1 VESRN
6 AKFLENVL
14 ISGRYQ
20 FQDISSDKGNI
31 DVEPSTSS
39 DQLIVIHSTPQVQ
52 TGIRQPINEVPRA
65 ADNNLVNEDVQS
77 FLKLLS
83 IYKESLLEKVS
94 RVYIASD
101 YMIYLLESDYN
112 ISAESD
118 PKTFSL
124 IREN

>member
-1 VESRN
+1 
-6 AKFLENVL
+6 
-14 ISGRYQ
+14 
-20 FQDISSDKGNI
+20 
-31 DVEPSTSS
+31 
-39 DQLIVIHSTPQVQ
+39 LIVIHSTPQVQ

-101 YMIYLLESDYN
+101 YMIYLLQSDYN

>member
-14 ISGRYQ
+14 ISGRNQ

-101 YMIYLLESDYN
+101 YMVYLLKPDYN
-112 ISAESD
+112 ISAETD
-118 PKTFSL
+118 HKTFS
-124 IREN
+124 IGD